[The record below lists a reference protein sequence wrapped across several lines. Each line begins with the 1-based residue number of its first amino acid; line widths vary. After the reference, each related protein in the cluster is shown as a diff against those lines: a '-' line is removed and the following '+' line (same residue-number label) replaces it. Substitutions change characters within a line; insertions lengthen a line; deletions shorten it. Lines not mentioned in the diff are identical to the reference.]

1 MSRPHSKDLRIGR
14 ASIPSRPYLVTTN
27 VDGRRPVFRDLF
39 AARAVIGALRYQQEA
54 GNADTLVFVVVPD
67 HLHWLLVLG
76 KRLSLSKVLA
86 SLKGFSAACIN
97 AENQTSGR
105 LWQPG
110 FHDHG
115 VRAEEGLSSTG
126 EICDCQSSPR
136 GPCPVRSGLSPLGR
150 RLDLKTRFGP
160 ESADAPLP

>member
-1 MSRPHSKDLRIGR
+1 MRGPHSKDLRTGR
-14 ASIPSRPYLVTTN
+14 ASIPGQPYLVTTN
-27 VDGRRPVFRDLF
+27 VGGRRPVFRDLF

-54 GNADTLVFVVVPD
+54 GNAYTLAFVVMPD

-86 SLKGFSAACIN
+86 TVKGYSAASIN
-97 AENQTSGR
+97 AEQRTPGR

-115 VRAEEGLSSTG
+115 VRAEEDLRALARYV
-126 EICDCQSSPR
+126 IAN
-136 GPCPVRSGLSPLGR
+136 PVRAGLVQSVRDYPHW
-150 RLDLKTRFGP
+150 
-160 ESADAPLP
+160 DAVWV

>member
-115 VRAEEGLSSTG
+115 VRAEKDLRALARYV
-126 EICDCQSSPR
+126 IAN
-136 GPCPVRSGLSPLGR
+136 PVRAGLVQSVRDYPHW
-150 RLDLKTRFGP
+150 
-160 ESADAPLP
+160 DAVWI

>member
-1 MSRPHSKDLRIGR
+1 MSRPHSKDLRKGR
-14 ASIPSRPYLVTTN
+14 VSIPGQPYLVTTN
-27 VDGRRPVFRDLF
+27 VEGRRPVFLDLF

-54 GNADTLVFVVVPD
+54 GRADTLAFVVMPD

-86 SLKGFSAACIN
+86 TVKGFSAASIN
-97 AENQTSGR
+97 AEQRTSER

-115 VRAEEGLSSTG
+115 VRAEEDLRALARYV
-126 EICDCQSSPR
+126 IAN
-136 GPCPVRSGLSPLGR
+136 PVRAGLV
-150 RLDLKTRFGP
+150 
-160 ESADAPLP
+160 